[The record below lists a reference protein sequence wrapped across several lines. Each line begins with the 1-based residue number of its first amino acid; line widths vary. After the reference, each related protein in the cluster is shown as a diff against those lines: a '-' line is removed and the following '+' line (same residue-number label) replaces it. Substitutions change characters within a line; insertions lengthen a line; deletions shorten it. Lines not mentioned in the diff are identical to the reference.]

1 MKTMR
6 EFGLLAAS
14 FLLLGQL
21 AKAQAPLAQPFADF
35 DKLVAQ
41 LKIGSVV
48 GEPIRVGDTAVVPF
62 AKIKFGLGAGE
73 AVMGFGGGMG
83 GKTVPLGILIVE
95 GDDVRV
101 ELFPEQE
108 EKPAVLQQLMQ
119 AILDR
124 KVVFMGNGLNIGS
137 TSGTTQDLAQLA
149 PLISAMMGQ
158 TTWVGNG
165 LNLGHLAAPVVA
177 APPAGNA
184 SLGELK
190 KLFDAKK
197 YADALAMADIL
208 IAKDPKSAE
217 AHAWKGRIMG
227 SLAQGNPADRMKYG
241 MGAMEEFDKSLAL
254 DTNNADAHPGR
265 GIGRLMAPPGFGG
278 DVDGAIADFEAA
290 IASKPSPEAYYRL
303 GDALRKKGSN
313 DKAAAAYE
321 KALELQPGYPEA
333 SKALAAMQK

>member
-1 MKTMR
+1 MNTIRKPVS
-6 EFGLLAAS
+6 LAVS
-14 FLLLGQL
+14 LLLCGVV
-21 AKAQAPLAQPFADF
+21 ARAQAPLGQPLADF

-62 AKIKFGLGAGE
+62 AKIQFGLGGGGAM
-73 AVMGFGGGMG
+73 AGFGGGMG

-108 EKPAVLQQLMQ
+108 EKPSVLQELMQ

-137 TSGTTQDLAQLA
+137 TPGTMQDLA

-165 LNLGHLAAPVVA
+165 LNLGHMTV
-177 APPAGNA
+177 PAGAASAGSA
-184 SLGELK
+184 SLTELK

-197 YADALAMADIL
+197 YADALAMADAL
-208 IAKDPKSAE
+208 IAKDPKSAD
-217 AHAWKGRIMG
+217 AHAWKGRILG
-227 SLAQGNPADRMKYG
+227 SLAQGNPVDKMKYG
-241 MGAMEEFDKSLAL
+241 VAAMEEFEKALAL
-254 DTNNADAHPGR
+254 NPNNPDAHLGR
-265 GIGRLMAPPGFGG
+265 GIGRLMAPAGSGE

-290 IASKPSPEAYYRL
+290 VARKPSAEAYYYL
-303 GDALRKKGSN
+303 GEAFKKKGATA
-313 DKAAAAYE
+313 KATAAFK
-321 KALELQPGYPEA
+321 KALELQPSYPEA
-333 SKALAAMQK
+333 SKALEGVKK

>member
-1 MKTMR
+1 MMKTIR
-6 EFGLLAAS
+6 KSVSLAAF
-14 FLLLGQL
+14 FLLCAVL
-21 AKAQAPLAQPFADF
+21 ARAQAPLAQPLADF

-41 LKIGSVV
+41 LKTGSVV

-62 AKIKFGLGAGE
+62 AKIQFGLGGGGAM
-73 AVMGFGGGMG
+73 AGFGGGMG

-108 EKPAVLQQLMQ
+108 EKPSVLQELMQ

-137 TSGTTQDLAQLA
+137 TAGTMQDLA
-149 PLISAMMGQ
+149 PLVSAMMGQ
-158 TTWVGNG
+158 TTWVGNA
-165 LNLGHLAAPVVA
+165 LNLGHMVAPAAA
-177 APPAGNA
+177 ASAGNA
-184 SLGELK
+184 PLTELK

-197 YADALAMADIL
+197 YADALAMADAL

-227 SLAQGNPADRMKYG
+227 SLAQGDPADRMKYG
-241 MGAMEEFDKSLAL
+241 VGAMEEFEKAL
-254 DTNNADAHPGR
+254 VIDANNPDAHLGR
-265 GIGRLMAPPGFGG
+265 GIGRLMAPTGSGE
-278 DVDGAIADFEAA
+278 DVVGAIADFESA
-290 IASKPSPEAYYRL
+290 IARKPSAEAYYYL
-303 GDALRKKGSN
+303 GEAFKKKG
-313 DKAAAAYE
+313 ATAEATAAYK

-333 SKALAAMQK
+333 SKALAAIKR